1 MSVVHEEEESRLLHL
16 LRLPHVEELFGPLAP
31 PVISSLEPFLTSAS
45 ALSDNTVSTVV
56 AMIVASKN
64 EEEKDDI
71 SFSSSSLPERLPGY
85 ADCLCRRL
93 HTPSRV
99 NSCIPICRQP
109 FLLQHLPSSPSF
121 LLPWLHHRKMK
132 RRRLSSPSPS
142 PFASHASTPGLLWRA
157 RLARTLIRGNVHR
170 HSISPEIAVSTF
182 LPAAMVAAS
191 KHEEKKAKANFSFSS
206 SFSPKRVDGVF
217 VAAPPRVDC
226 CIASK

>member
-121 LLPWLHHRKMK
+121 LLPWLQHPRMK
-132 RRRLSSPSPS
+132 RRRLSYPSPS
-142 PFASHASTPGLLWRA
+142 PFASHSSTPGLLRRA
-157 RLARTLIRGNVHR
+157 RLVRTLIRGD
-170 HSISPEIAVSTF
+170 SISPEIAVFTS